1 MRRRLAARLWQSLVV
16 VFIVTT
22 VSFVVIHAAP
32 GEPFAYASTNVTPA
46 IRAQWRHQFGFDR
59 PIPEQFVRYLASVAQ
74 GRLGYSVATGESVA
88 TVLADAV
95 PRTLL
100 LTGLSL
106 ALSLV
111 LGVVIGVLQATHR
124 GSWFDRASS
133 GFLLALYSLPD
144 FWGAMMIAF
153 VFAYSWQLLPSSGMV
168 TLVVHDYMG
177 PWSAAMDRLKH
188 LVLPVAS
195 LTLLSMA
202 GITRFQRAAL
212 LEILPADYIRTAR
225 AKGVPERTVVWR
237 HALRTA
243 LAPMIVLLGV
253 MLPALLG
260 GALFVERVFQW
271 PGMGYFAATAIA
283 AQDYDL
289 VTATVLVGSVMVV
302 IGNLVADLLHAAIDP
317 RVRD

>member
-22 VSFVVIHAAP
+22 ICFVVIHAAP
-32 GEPFAYASTNVTPA
+32 GEPFAYASSNVTPA
-46 IRAQWRHQFGFDR
+46 IRAKWRQQYAFDR
-59 PIPEQFVRYLASVAQ
+59 PIPEQFVRYVESVAQ
-74 GRLGYSVATGESVA
+74 GRLGYSVAEGESVA
-88 TVLADAV
+88 AVLADAV

-106 ALSLV
+106 TLSLV
-111 LGVVIGVLQATHR
+111 LGVIIGVLQATHR
-124 GSWFDRASS
+124 DGWFDRASS
-133 GFLLALYSLPD
+133 GFLLTLYSLPD

-153 VFAYSWQLLPSSGMV
+153 VFAYWWQLLPSSGMV
-168 TLVVHDYMG
+168 ELVVHDFMT
-177 PWSAAMDRLKH
+177 PWAAAMDRLRH

-195 LTLLSMA
+195 LTLLSVA

-243 LAPMIVLLGV
+243 LAPMVVLLGV